1 MSGQSPASCRIPESA
16 MQAKEGS
23 LLSNEVGS
31 RAAAM
36 ETGLNASSERQ
47 PPTKTIA
54 WPKNHP
60 GFRFPGFLST
70 RDIVVAQA
78 AQRCIAT
85 ISGTQILL
93 YYRQLVARA

>member
-47 PPTKTIA
+47 P
-54 WPKNHP
+54 
-60 GFRFPGFLST
+60 GFLST

-78 AQRCIAT
+78 AKHCIGT